1 MNYLSERAKS
11 IQPSST
17 LALNA
22 KANAMKKEGI
32 DIVNLTVGE
41 PDFDTPYNIKL
52 AAINAIGPRLEDMGR
67 GKTKYTNSSGIEELK
82 EAICKKLKKDNKLTY
97 ERDQIVVSNGA
108 KHSLDNIWRA
118 TLNEGDKVILL
129 SPYWVSYAEQ
139 IKLSGGVPVVVP
151 TDSCFQPVA
160 SEIRKN
166 VDSKTKAIL
175 LNSPNNPSGAVYN
188 KEIVEEIAEIAR
200 EKDLM
205 IISDEIYEHFLYD
218 GLEHITPASISG
230 MKDRTILVN
239 GVSKTYAMTGW
250 RIGYTASN
258 RQLAKAMSDIQSQ
271 TASNPNTMAQY
282 AALEALTGDQK
293 SVVEMIKEFDKR
305 RKFVCEGLNNSGLR
319 CHMPQ
324 GAFYVFPEV
333 PGNSTEFASRL
344 LEKEHVAVVP
354 GNDFGTEGY
363 VRISYA
369 SSMEQLE
376 KGIARIKDFAKQCAP

>member
-52 AAINAIGPRLEDMGR
+52 EAIDAIWPRPEDMGR
-67 GKTKYTNSSGIEELK
+67 GKTKYTNASGIEELK

-188 KEIVEEIAEIAR
+188 KEIVEEIAEITK

-271 TASNPNTMAQY
+271 TASNPTRWHSMLHWKPSQATKNQ
-282 AALEALTGDQK
+282 
-293 SVVEMIKEFDKR
+293 
-305 RKFVCEGLNNSGLR
+305 
-319 CHMPQ
+319 
-324 GAFYVFPEV
+324 
-333 PGNSTEFASRL
+333 L
-344 LEKEHVAVVP
+344 LK
-354 GNDFGTEGY
+354 
-363 VRISYA
+363 
-369 SSMEQLE
+369 
-376 KGIARIKDFAKQCAP
+376 

>member
-1 MNYLSERAKS
+1 MNYLSERAKG
-11 IQPSST
+11 IQPSPT

-32 DIVNLTVGE
+32 DVVNLTVGE

-52 AAINAIGPRLEDMGR
+52 AAINAIGSKLEDMGK
-67 GKTKYTNSSGIEELK
+67 GKTKYTNASGMEELK
-82 EAICKKLKKDNKLTY
+82 DVICKKLRKDNGLTY
-97 ERDQIVVSNGA
+97 ETNQIVVSNGA
-108 KHSLDNIWRA
+108 KHSLDNICRA
-118 TLNEGDKVILL
+118 ALNEGDKVILL

-139 IKLSGGVPVVVP
+139 IKLSGGIPVVVP
-151 TDSCFQPVA
+151 TDSYFKPIP

-166 VDSKTKAIL
+166 IDSKTKAIL
-175 LNSPNNPSGAVYN
+175 LNSPNNPSGAVYS
-188 KEIVEEIAEIAR
+188 KESIKDIVEIAK

-205 IISDEIYEHFLYD
+205 IISDEIYENFLYD
-218 GLEHITPASISG
+218 GLEHFTPASVSD
-230 MKDRTILVN
+230 MKDRIVVVN

-258 RQLAKAMSDIQSQ
+258 RELAKAMSDIQSQ

-293 SVVEMIKEFDKR
+293 SVAEMIGKFDKR
-305 RKFVCEGLNNSGLR
+305 RKFVCDGLNESGLR
-319 CHMPQ
+319 CHLPQ
-324 GAFYVFPEV
+324 GAFYVFPKV
-333 PGNSTEFASRL
+333 SGNSTKFASLL

-354 GNDFGTEGY
+354 GNDFGVEGY

-376 KGIARIKDFAKQCAP
+376 KGMDRIKDFAKMYAP